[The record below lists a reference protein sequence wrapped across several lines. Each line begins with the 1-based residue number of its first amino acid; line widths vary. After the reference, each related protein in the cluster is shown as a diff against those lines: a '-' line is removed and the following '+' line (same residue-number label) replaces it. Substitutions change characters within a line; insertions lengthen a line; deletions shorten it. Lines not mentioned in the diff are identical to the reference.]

1 MIINISIVTVLNPHI
16 LSFGLHH
23 EIAVSFNVFHPCGL
37 IRNLVR
43 GRISAYRMA
52 VILLSVSL
60 DIPHSCLIRWKN
72 WASDA
77 NDWVSFKVN
86 RIQHIW
92 KVDYLMV
99 SRLSLGDWALVKW
112 LDKSSSITV
121 LQIRPKFV
129 KIRTNFGYMF
139 PFTDLPLTHA
149 RTTRAFRDFNS
160 PERNRLALN
169 TMEKQKIIPKPNKQ
183 RMILTGT

>member
-23 EIAVSFNVFHPCGL
+23 EIAVWFNVFHPCGL

-112 LDKSSSITV
+112 LDKCTSNSAEICENSE
-121 LQIRPKFV
+121 
-129 KIRTNFGYMF
+129 YMF

-160 PERNRLALN
+160 PERDHLALN
-169 TMEKQKIIPKPNKQ
+169 TI
-183 RMILTGT
+183 